1 MCIRDRQFDA
11 EVEKLER
18 WSEDRKTSLDLK
30 IKEIDKQIRDLKKNT
45 RNLHTLDEKIAN
57 QRNLRAAETER
68 MNLRR
73 KLFAAQD
80 AIDDERDKLIAAA
93 EKSLTNKITSQII
106 FAIEWRIV

>member
-1 MCIRDRQFDA
+1 
-11 EVEKLER
+11 
-18 WSEDRKTSLDLK
+18 
-30 IKEIDKQIRDLKKNT
+30 
-45 RNLHTLDEKIAN
+45 
-57 QRNLRAAETER
+57 

-93 EKSLTNKITSQII
+93 EKSLTNKITTQII